1 MERQTRVRFAP
12 SPTGPLHMGG
22 VRTALYNYL
31 FAKQNGGK
39 FILRIED
46 TDSQRFVPGAEEY
59 ILESLAWCGIVP
71 DEGIEVVE
79 SGNTENIPA
88 NKKITYRIA
97 SEKSEKNPHAP
108 YRQSERKPLYR
119 QYAEQ
124 LVENGYAYYAFD
136 SAEELSKLRAEAEAN
151 KQTFIYNYQ
160 SRKTLKNSLT
170 LPADEVKKL
179 IETTD
184 TWTIRFKIPEGQTVK
199 MNDLI
204 RGDMEVETNTL
215 DDKVL
220 WKAADQLPTYH
231 LANIVDD
238 HLMEITEVIRGAE
251 WLPSL
256 PLHYLLYKAFGWED
270 TMPRFAHLSLLL
282 KPDGKGKLSKRD
294 GDRLGFPVFPL
305 KWTNPETGEI
315 SRGYREDG
323 YYPEAFVNLLAL
335 LGWNP
340 GTEQELFTLEE
351 LVPVFSLERVIKSG
365 AKFNVDKAKWF
376 NEQYLRRRTPEQL
389 AREFRPMLS
398 DALNNLGN
406 TTALNNLGNNT
417 ALNNLGNNTALNNL
431 GNNTTA
437 ANFSDKY
444 LAEVCELIKE
454 RAHFANEFWDIS
466 KALFASPSALNPEKP
481 YDENDVKKFCTPDNL
496 SHAQELCNLIAE
508 NDIPSFTDNAEKEAT
523 ALSQAENATANQ
535 QAENA
540 TTIQQAENA
549 TANQQA
555 ERVTYKQLCCEKI
568 EELLTGYIKAK
579 EWKMGQV
586 MNTLRLF
593 FTGNTRGLGISDIIY
608 FIGKEE
614 TLRRIRKGLS
624 EEATAQTA

>member
-1 MERQTRVRFAP
+1 MARETRVRFAP

-31 FAKQNGGK
+31 FAKQNNGK

-46 TDSQRFVPGAEEY
+46 TDSQRFVPGAEAY
-59 ILESLAWCGIVP
+59 ILEALQWCGIVP
-71 DEGIEVVE
+71 DEGIVQQGVNEDGTPHYVLAE
-79 SGNTENIPA
+79 
-88 NKKITYRIA
+88 
-97 SEKSEKNPHAP
+97 EKSEKNPHAP
-108 YRQSERKPLYR
+108 YRQSQRKPLYR
-119 QYAEQ
+119 QYAEE
-124 LVENGYAYYAFD
+124 LVSKGFAYYAFD
-136 SAEELSKLRAEAEAN
+136 SAEELNQKRAEAEAN
-151 KQTFIYNYQ
+151 KQTFIYNYE
-160 SRKTLKNSLT
+160 SRKQLRNSLT
-170 LPADEVKKL
+170 LSKEETERL
-179 IETTD
+179 INTTNN
-184 TWTIRFKIPEGQTVK
+184 WTIRFKIPENETVK

-204 RGDMEVETNTL
+204 RGEMEVDTNTL

-305 KWTNPETGEI
+305 KWVNPETQEV

-340 GTEQELFTLEE
+340 GTEQEIFTLEE
-351 LVPVFSLERVIKSG
+351 LIPVFSLDRVIKSG
-365 AKFNVDKAKWF
+365 AKFNVEKAKWF
-376 NEQYLRRRTPEQL
+376 NEQFLRRRTAAQL
-389 AREFRPMLS
+389 AKEFAPTVKEKTGREYSQLFLE
-398 DALNNLGN
+398 
-406 TTALNNLGNNT
+406 
-417 ALNNLGNNTALNNL
+417 
-431 GNNTTA
+431 
-437 ANFSDKY
+437 
-444 LAEVCELIKE
+444 EVCTLIKE
-454 RAHFANEFWDIS
+454 RAHFSTEFWDIS
-466 KALFASPSALNPEKP
+466 KALFLCPAGAAQVTAAAQPDTPVAVYNLE
-481 YDENDVKKFCTPDNL
+481 DVKKFCTEENKA
-496 SHAQELCNLIAE
+496 HVAELLNLIKE
-508 NDIPSFTDNAEKEAT
+508 STFPTFTDNQDERTALLAT
-523 ALSQAENATANQ
+523 APAANASATHVANASTAPASTDENQPSAAPQ
-535 QAENA
+535 PA
-540 TTIQQAENA
+540 
-549 TANQQA
+549 
-555 ERVTYKQLCCEKI
+555 TYKELCCSKI

-608 FIGKEE
+608 FIGKEC
-614 TLRRIRKGLS
+614 TIKRIEAGLK
-624 EEATAQTA
+624 AC

>member
-170 LPADEVKKL
+170 LPAEEVRKL

-204 RGDMEVETNTL
+204 RGEMEVETNTL

-406 TTALNNLGNNT
+406 TTALNNLGN
-417 ALNNLGNNTALNNL
+417 
-431 GNNTTA
+431 TTSA

-466 KALFASPSALNPEKP
+466 KALFASPSTLNPEKP

-508 NDIPSFTDNAEKEAT
+508 NPFPTFTDEDT
-523 ALSQAENATANQ
+523 PEN
-535 QAENA
+535 
-540 TTIQQAENA
+540 
-549 TANQQA
+549 
-555 ERVTYKQLCCEKI
+555 YKQECCEKI

-624 EEATAQTA
+624 EEATAQTV

>member
-1 MERQTRVRFAP
+1 
-12 SPTGPLHMGG
+12 MGG

-31 FAKQNGGK
+31 FAKQNKGK

-79 SGNTENIPA
+79 SGNTEENIPA

-179 IETTD
+179 IQTTD

-406 TTALNNLGNNT
+406 TTASNNLGNT
-417 ALNNLGNNTALNNL
+417 
-431 GNNTTA
+431 TTA

-466 KALFASPSALNPEKP
+466 KALFASPSTLNPEKP

-508 NDIPSFTDNAEKEAT
+508 NPFPTFTDEDT
-523 ALSQAENATANQ
+523 PEN
-535 QAENA
+535 
-540 TTIQQAENA
+540 
-549 TANQQA
+549 
-555 ERVTYKQLCCEKI
+555 YKQECCEKI

-624 EEATAQTA
+624 EEATAPTA

>member
-1 MERQTRVRFAP
+1 METRVRFAP

-31 FAKQNGGK
+31 YAKQNGGK

-71 DEGIEVVE
+71 DEGIEAIE
-79 SGNTENIPA
+79 ENG
-88 NKKITYRIA
+88 KTVYKIA

-124 LVENGYAYYAFD
+124 LVANGYAYYAFD
-136 SAEELSKLRAEAEAN
+136 SAEELSRLRAEAEAA
-151 KQTFIYNYQ
+151 KQTFIYNYE
-160 SRKTLKNSLT
+160 SRKNLKNSLT
-170 LPADEVKKL
+170 LPEDEVKRL

-184 TWTIRFKIPEGQTVK
+184 TWTIRFKIPEGETVK

-204 RGDMEVETNTL
+204 RGEMEVETNTL

-220 WKAADQLPTYH
+220 WKAVDQLPTYH

-305 KWTNPETGEI
+305 KWVNPETGEI

-351 LVPVFSLERVIKSG
+351 LIPVFSLERVIKSG

-376 NEQYLRRRTPEQL
+376 NEQYLRKRSPQQL
-389 AREFRPMLS
+389 AAEFRPMLS
-398 DALNNLGN
+398 DNISAR
-406 TTALNNLGNNT
+406 
-417 ALNNLGNNTALNNL
+417 
-431 GNNTTA
+431 
-437 ANFSDKY
+437 FSDKY
-444 LAEVCELIKE
+444 LAEVCALIKE

-466 KALFASPSALNPEKP
+466 KALFVAPAA
-481 YDENDVKKFCTPDNL
+481 YDENDIKKFCTPDNL
-496 SHAQELCNLIAE
+496 SHAEELKNLIAE
-508 NDIPSFTDNAEKEAT
+508 NEIPGFTDNETAE
-523 ALSQAENATANQ
+523 
-535 QAENA
+535 
-540 TTIQQAENA
+540 
-549 TANQQA
+549 
-555 ERVTYKQLCCEKI
+555 VYKQNCCEKI
-568 EELLTGYIKAK
+568 EELLTGYIKEK

-614 TLRRIRKGLS
+614 TLKRISAGLS
-624 EEATAQTA
+624 SVTE

>member
-1 MERQTRVRFAP
+1 MAKQTRVRFAP
-12 SPTGPLHMGG
+12 SPTGALHMGG

-31 FAKQNGGK
+31 FAKQRGGK

-71 DEGIEVVE
+71 DEGIE
-79 SGNTENIPA
+79 TEP
-88 NKKITYRIA
+88 YRIA
-97 SEKSEKNPHAP
+97 SNKSEKNPHAP
-108 YRQSERKPLYR
+108 YRQSERKHLYR
-119 QYAEQ
+119 EYAEL
-124 LVENGYAYYAFD
+124 LVKNGYAYYAFD
-136 SAEELSKLRAEAEAN
+136 SAEELSKLRAEAEAA
-151 KQTFIYNYQ
+151 KQTFIYNYE
-160 SRKTLKNSLT
+160 SRIKLKNSLT
-170 LPADEVKKL
+170 LPPEEVNRLK
-179 IETTD
+179 ETTD
-184 TWTIRFKIPEGQTVK
+184 TWTIRFKIPENQTVK

-204 RGDMEVETNTL
+204 RGEMEVDTNTL

-351 LVPVFSLERVIKSG
+351 LVEVFGLERVVKSG
-365 AKFNVDKAKWF
+365 ARFNADKAKWF
-376 NEQYLRRRTPEQL
+376 NQQYLRKRSSALL
-389 AREFRPMLS
+389 AKEFRPLLIQAMQEEGANIS
-398 DALNNLGN
+398 D
-406 TTALNNLGNNT
+406 T
-417 ALNNLGNNTALNNL
+417 
-431 GNNTTA
+431 
-437 ANFSDKY
+437 FSDRY
-444 LAEVCELIKE
+444 LTEVCELIKE
-454 RAHFANEFWDIS
+454 RAHFVNEFWNIS
-466 KALFASPSALNPEKP
+466 KALFIAPAA
-481 YDENDVKKFCTPDNL
+481 YDDGDVKKFCTPENLEHAKEIEQLIANSNFKTFQDQEAENL
-496 SHAQELCNLIAE
+496 SAPNHECSN
-508 NDIPSFTDNAEKEAT
+508 NPNS
-523 ALSQAENATANQ
+523 
-535 QAENA
+535 
-540 TTIQQAENA
+540 
-549 TANQQA
+549 
-555 ERVTYKQLCCEKI
+555 YKSLCCHQI
-568 EELLTGYIKAK
+568 EELLTSYIKQK
-579 EWKMGQV
+579 EWKMGAV

-593 FTGNTRGLGISDIIY
+593 FTGNTKGLGISDIIY
-608 FIGKEE
+608 FIGKKEACK
-614 TLRRIRKGLS
+614 RISAYFSSL
-624 EEATAQTA
+624 A

>member
-71 DEGIEVVE
+71 DEGLEVVE

-124 LVENGYAYYAFD
+124 LVKNGYAYYAFD

-179 IETTD
+179 IQTTD

-406 TTALNNLGNNT
+406 TT
-417 ALNNLGNNTALNNL
+417 
-431 GNNTTA
+431 TA

-466 KALFASPSALNPEKP
+466 KALFASPSTLNPEKP

-496 SHAQELCNLIAE
+496 SHVQELCNLIAE
-508 NDIPSFTDNAEKEAT
+508 NPFPTFTDEDT
-523 ALSQAENATANQ
+523 PEN
-535 QAENA
+535 
-540 TTIQQAENA
+540 
-549 TANQQA
+549 
-555 ERVTYKQLCCEKI
+555 YKQECCEKI

>member
-1 MERQTRVRFAP
+1 
-12 SPTGPLHMGG
+12 MGG

-31 FAKQNGGK
+31 FAKQNKSK

-170 LPADEVKKL
+170 LPAEEVKKL
-179 IETTD
+179 IQTTD

-323 YYPEAFVNLLAL
+323 YYPEAFVNL
-335 LGWNP
+335 
-340 GTEQELFTLEE
+340 
-351 LVPVFSLERVIKSG
+351 VFSLERVIKSG

-406 TTALNNLGNNT
+406 TT
-417 ALNNLGNNTALNNL
+417 
-431 GNNTTA
+431 TA

-466 KALFASPSALNPEKP
+466 KALFASPSTLNPEKP

-496 SHAQELCNLIAE
+496 SHAQELYNLIAE
-508 NDIPSFTDNAEKEAT
+508 NPFPTFTDEDT
-523 ALSQAENATANQ
+523 PEN
-535 QAENA
+535 
-540 TTIQQAENA
+540 
-549 TANQQA
+549 
-555 ERVTYKQLCCEKI
+555 YKQECCEKI

>member
-1 MERQTRVRFAP
+1 
-12 SPTGPLHMGG
+12 MGG

-31 FAKQNGGK
+31 FAKQNKGK

-79 SGNTENIPA
+79 SGNTENMPSRGLV

-406 TTALNNLGNNT
+406 TT
-417 ALNNLGNNTALNNL
+417 
-431 GNNTTA
+431 TA

-466 KALFASPSALNPEKP
+466 KALFASPSTLNPEKP

-496 SHAQELCNLIAE
+496 SHVQELCNLIAE
-508 NDIPSFTDNAEKEAT
+508 NPFPTFTDEDT
-523 ALSQAENATANQ
+523 PEN
-535 QAENA
+535 
-540 TTIQQAENA
+540 
-549 TANQQA
+549 
-555 ERVTYKQLCCEKI
+555 YKQECCEKI

>member
-31 FAKQNGGK
+31 FAKQNKGK

-79 SGNTENIPA
+79 SGNTENMPSRGLV

-406 TTALNNLGNNT
+406 TTALNNLGNT
-417 ALNNLGNNTALNNL
+417 
-431 GNNTTA
+431 TTA

-466 KALFASPSALNPEKP
+466 KALFASPSTLNPEKP

-496 SHAQELCNLIAE
+496 SHVQELCNLIAE
-508 NDIPSFTDNAEKEAT
+508 NPFPTFTDEDT
-523 ALSQAENATANQ
+523 PEN
-535 QAENA
+535 
-540 TTIQQAENA
+540 
-549 TANQQA
+549 
-555 ERVTYKQLCCEKI
+555 YKQECCEKI

-624 EEATAQTA
+624 EEATAPIV

>member
-1 MERQTRVRFAP
+1 
-12 SPTGPLHMGG
+12 MGG

-179 IETTD
+179 IQTTD

-204 RGDMEVETNTL
+204 RGEMEVETNTL

-406 TTALNNLGNNT
+406 TTALNNLGNT
-417 ALNNLGNNTALNNL
+417 
-431 GNNTTA
+431 TTA

-444 LAEVCELIKE
+444 LTEVCELIKE

-466 KALFASPSALNPEKP
+466 KALFASPSTLNPEKP

-523 ALSQAENATANQ
+523 ALSQAENATAIQ

-540 TTIQQAENA
+540 TANQQAERVTANQQA
-549 TANQQA
+549 ERVTANQQA

>member
-1 MERQTRVRFAP
+1 MARQTRVRFAP

-31 FAKQNGGK
+31 YAKQNGGK

-46 TDSQRFVPGAEEY
+46 TDSQRFVPGAEDY

-71 DEGIEVVE
+71 DEGIEIA
-79 SGNTENIPA
+79 ENQ
-88 NKKITYRIA
+88 TYRIA
-97 SEKSEKNPHAP
+97 SVKSEKNPHAP

-124 LVENGYAYYAFD
+124 LVANGYAYYAFD
-136 SAEELSKLRAEAEAN
+136 SAEELSRLRAESEAN
-151 KQTFIYNYQ
+151 KQTFIYNYE

-170 LPADEVKKL
+170 LPADEVKRL

-184 TWTIRFKIPEGQTVK
+184 TWTIRFKIPENQTVK

-204 RGDMEVETNTL
+204 RGEMEVETNTL

-351 LVPVFSLERVIKSG
+351 LIPVFSLERVIKSG

-376 NEQYLRRRTPEQL
+376 NEQYLRRRTPQQL
-389 AREFRPMLS
+389 AAEFRPMLR
-398 DALNNLGN
+398 DALSATVNSQES
-406 TTALNNLGNNT
+406 TDSTPDAK
-417 ALNNLGNNTALNNL
+417 
-431 GNNTTA
+431 
-437 ANFSDKY
+437 FSDKY

-466 KALFASPSALNPEKP
+466 KALFIAPAT
-481 YDENDVKKFCTPDNL
+481 YDEADVKKFCTPDNL
-496 SHAQELCNLIAE
+496 SHAEELFNLIAE
-508 NDIPSFTDNAEKEAT
+508 NPFPTFTDNEQKE
-523 ALSQAENATANQ
+523 
-535 QAENA
+535 
-540 TTIQQAENA
+540 I
-549 TANQQA
+549 
-555 ERVTYKQLCCEKI
+555 CCEKI
-568 EELLTGYIKAK
+568 EVLLTGYIKSK

-608 FIGKEE
+608 FIGRDE
-614 TLRRIRKGLS
+614 TLRRIRAGLD
-624 EEATAQTA
+624 ALRQ

>member
-1 MERQTRVRFAP
+1 
-12 SPTGPLHMGG
+12 MGG

-31 FAKQNGGK
+31 FAKQNKGK

-136 SAEELSKLRAEAEAN
+136 SAEELSKLRAKAEAN

-204 RGDMEVETNTL
+204 RGEMEVETNTL

-406 TTALNNLGNNT
+406 TTALNNLGNT
-417 ALNNLGNNTALNNL
+417 
-431 GNNTTA
+431 TTA

-466 KALFASPSALNPEKP
+466 KALFASPSTLNPEKP

-508 NDIPSFTDNAEKEAT
+508 NPFPTFTDEDT
-523 ALSQAENATANQ
+523 PEN
-535 QAENA
+535 
-540 TTIQQAENA
+540 
-549 TANQQA
+549 
-555 ERVTYKQLCCEKI
+555 YKQECCEKI

-624 EEATAQTA
+624 EEATAQTV

>member
-1 MERQTRVRFAP
+1 MARQTRVRFAP

-31 FAKQNGGK
+31 YAKQNGGK

-46 TDSQRFVPGAEEY
+46 TDSQRFVPGAEDY
-59 ILESLAWCGIVP
+59 ILESLAWCGIMP
-71 DEGIEVVE
+71 DEGIVQATGADGQPAVDAN
-79 SGNTENIPA
+79 GNPVYT
-88 NKKITYRIA
+88 IA

-124 LVENGYAYYAFD
+124 LIANGYAYYAFD
-136 SAEELSKLRAEAEAN
+136 SAEELSRLRAEAEAN
-151 KQTFIYNYQ
+151 KQTFIYNYE

-170 LPADEVKKL
+170 LPADEVKRL

-204 RGDMEVETNTL
+204 RGEMEVETNTL

-389 AREFRPMLS
+389 AAEFRPMLPEEIK
-398 DALNNLGN
+398 DK
-406 TTALNNLGNNT
+406 
-417 ALNNLGNNTALNNL
+417 
-431 GNNTTA
+431 
-437 ANFSDKY
+437 FSDKY
-444 LAEVCELIKE
+444 LAEVCALIKE

-466 KALFASPSALNPEKP
+466 KALFTAPSV
-481 YDENDVKKFCTPDNL
+481 YDEADVKKFCTPDNL
-496 SHAQELCNLIAE
+496 SHAEELHTIIAE
-508 NDIPSFTDNAEKEAT
+508 NNFPTFTDEET
-523 ALSQAENATANQ
+523 SE
-535 QAENA
+535 
-540 TTIQQAENA
+540 
-549 TANQQA
+549 
-555 ERVTYKQLCCEKI
+555 TYKTECCEKI

-608 FIGKEE
+608 FIGKDE
-614 TLRRIRKGLS
+614 TLSRIRKGLGDG
-624 EEATAQTA
+624 AL

>member
-1 MERQTRVRFAP
+1 
-12 SPTGPLHMGG
+12 MGG
-22 VRTALYNYL
+22 VRTALYNDL
-31 FAKQNGGK
+31 FAKQKGGK

-71 DEGIEVVE
+71 DEGIEKVE
-79 SGNTENIPA
+79 SADG
-88 NKKITYRIA
+88 KVTYKIA
-97 SEKSEKNPHAP
+97 SQKSEKNPHAP
-108 YRQSERKPLYR
+108 YRQSERKSLYR
-119 QYAEQ
+119 KYAEQ

-136 SAEELSKLRAEAEAN
+136 SAEELSKLRAEAEAA
-151 KQTFIYNYQ
+151 KQTFIYNYE
-160 SRKTLKNSLT
+160 SRTRLKNSLT
-170 LPADEVKKL
+170 LPPEEVKRL

-184 TWTIRFKIPEGQTVK
+184 TWTIRFKIPQDQTVK
-199 MNDLI
+199 MDDLV
-204 RGDMEVETNTL
+204 RGEMEVETNTL

-305 KWTNPETGEI
+305 KWTNPETGEV

-351 LVPVFSLERVIKSG
+351 LVPVFSLDRIIKSG

-376 NEQYLRRRTPEQL
+376 NEQYLRKRSPEQL
-389 AREFRPMLS
+389 AREFRPMLKTES
-398 DALNNLGN
+398 EK
-406 TTALNNLGNNT
+406 
-417 ALNNLGNNTALNNL
+417 
-431 GNNTTA
+431 
-437 ANFSDKY
+437 FSDKY
-444 LAEVCELIKE
+444 LAQVCALIKE

-466 KALFASPSALNPEKP
+466 KALFVAPEE
-481 YDENDVKKFCTPDNL
+481 YDQNDVKKFCTPENL
-496 SHAQELCNLIAE
+496 SHAKELCNLIAE
-508 NDIPSFTDNAEKEAT
+508 NEIPSFTDAQTAED
-523 ALSQAENATANQ
+523 
-535 QAENA
+535 
-540 TTIQQAENA
+540 
-549 TANQQA
+549 
-555 ERVTYKQLCCEKI
+555 YKGGCCEKI
-568 EELLTGYIKAK
+568 EELLTGYIKSK

-614 TLRRIRKGLS
+614 ALKRIEAGLK
-624 EEATAQTA
+624 ATE

>member
-179 IETTD
+179 IQTTD

-204 RGDMEVETNTL
+204 RGEMEVETNTL

-406 TTALNNLGNNT
+406 TTALNNLGNT
-417 ALNNLGNNTALNNL
+417 
-431 GNNTTA
+431 TTA

-444 LAEVCELIKE
+444 LTEVCELIKE

-466 KALFASPSALNPEKP
+466 KALFASPSTLNPEKP

-523 ALSQAENATANQ
+523 ALSQAENATAIQ

-540 TTIQQAENA
+540 TANQQAERV

>member
-1 MERQTRVRFAP
+1 METRVRFAP

-31 FAKQNGGK
+31 FAKQKGGK

-71 DEGIEVVE
+71 DEGIEAVE
-79 SGNTENIPA
+79 ENG
-88 NKKITYRIA
+88 KTVYKIA

-124 LVENGYAYYAFD
+124 LIANGYAYYAFD
-136 SAEELSKLRAEAEAN
+136 SAEELSKLRAEAEAA
-151 KQTFIYNYQ
+151 KQTFIYNYE
-160 SRKTLKNSLT
+160 SRKSLKNSLT
-170 LPADEVKKL
+170 LPPDEVKRL

-204 RGDMEVETNTL
+204 RGEMEVETNTL

-305 KWTNPETGEI
+305 KWVNPETGEV

-351 LVPVFSLERVIKSG
+351 LIPVFSLERVIKSG

-389 AREFRPMLS
+389 AAEFRPLLS
-398 DALNNLGN
+398 DEISAR
-406 TTALNNLGNNT
+406 
-417 ALNNLGNNTALNNL
+417 
-431 GNNTTA
+431 
-437 ANFSDKY
+437 FSDKY
-444 LAEVCELIKE
+444 LAQVCALIKE
-454 RAHFANEFWDIS
+454 RAHFVNEFRDIS
-466 KALFASPSALNPEKP
+466 KALFAAPSA

-496 SHAQELCNLIAE
+496 SHAKELHSLIAE
-508 NDIPSFTDNAEKEAT
+508 NEIPSFTD
-523 ALSQAENATANQ
+523 SQTPED
-535 QAENA
+535 
-540 TTIQQAENA
+540 
-549 TANQQA
+549 
-555 ERVTYKQLCCEKI
+555 YKQNCCEKI

-608 FIGKEE
+608 FIGKDEA
-614 TLRRIRKGLS
+614 LSRIANGLK
-624 EEATAQTA
+624 ATE

>member
-1 MERQTRVRFAP
+1 METRVRFAP

-31 FAKQNGGK
+31 YAKQKGGK

-71 DEGIEVVE
+71 DEGIEAIE
-79 SGNTENIPA
+79 ENG
-88 NKKITYRIA
+88 KTVYKIA

-124 LVENGYAYYAFD
+124 LVANGYAYYAFD
-136 SAEELSKLRAEAEAN
+136 SAEELSRLRAEAEAA
-151 KQTFIYNYQ
+151 KQTFIYNYE
-160 SRKTLKNSLT
+160 SRKNLKNSLT
-170 LPADEVKKL
+170 LPEDEAKRL

-184 TWTIRFKIPEGQTVK
+184 TWTIRFKIPEGETVK

-204 RGDMEVETNTL
+204 RGEMEVDTNTL

-220 WKAADQLPTYH
+220 WKAVDQLPTYH

-305 KWTNPETGEI
+305 KWVSPETGEI

-351 LVPVFSLERVIKSG
+351 LIPVFSLERVIKSG

-376 NEQYLRRRTPEQL
+376 NEQYLRRRSPEQL
-389 AREFRPMLS
+389 AAEFRPMLS
-398 DALNNLGN
+398 DDISAR
-406 TTALNNLGNNT
+406 
-417 ALNNLGNNTALNNL
+417 
-431 GNNTTA
+431 
-437 ANFSDKY
+437 FSDKY
-444 LAEVCELIKE
+444 LAEVCDLIKE

-466 KALFASPSALNPEKP
+466 KALFVAPAA
-481 YDENDVKKFCTPDNL
+481 YDENDIKKFCTPDNL
-496 SHAQELCNLIAE
+496 SHAEELKNLIAE
-508 NDIPSFTDNAEKEAT
+508 NEIPGFTDKETAEG
-523 ALSQAENATANQ
+523 
-535 QAENA
+535 
-540 TTIQQAENA
+540 
-549 TANQQA
+549 
-555 ERVTYKQLCCEKI
+555 YKQNCCEKI

-614 TLRRIRKGLS
+614 TLKRISAGLS
-624 EEATAQTA
+624 SVTE

>member
-1 MERQTRVRFAP
+1 
-12 SPTGPLHMGG
+12 MGG

-31 FAKQNGGK
+31 YAKQSGGK

-71 DEGIEVVE
+71 DEGIEI
-79 SGNTENIPA
+79 TENRA
-88 NKKITYRIA
+88 YRIA

-124 LVENGYAYYAFD
+124 LVANGYAYYAFD
-136 SAEELSKLRAEAEAN
+136 SAEELSRLRAEAEAS
-151 KQTFIYNYQ
+151 KQTFIYNYE

-170 LPADEVKKL
+170 LPADEVKRL

-184 TWTIRFKIPEGQTVK
+184 TWTIRFKIPENQTVK

-204 RGDMEVETNTL
+204 RGEMEVETNTL

-351 LVPVFSLERVIKSG
+351 LIPVFSLERVIKSG

-376 NEQYLRRRTPEQL
+376 NEQYLRRRTPQQL
-389 AREFRPMLS
+389 AAEFRPMLR
-398 DALNNLGN
+398 DALS
-406 TTALNNLGNNT
+406 TTANSAEST
-417 ALNNLGNNTALNNL
+417 DATPDAK
-431 GNNTTA
+431 
-437 ANFSDKY
+437 FSDKY
-444 LAEVCELIKE
+444 LTEVCELIKE

-466 KALFASPSALNPEKP
+466 KALFIAPAT
-481 YDENDVKKFCTPDNL
+481 YDEADVKKFCTPDNL
-496 SHAQELCNLIAE
+496 SHAEELYNLIAE
-508 NDIPSFTDNAEKEAT
+508 NPFPTFTDNEPKE
-523 ALSQAENATANQ
+523 
-535 QAENA
+535 
-540 TTIQQAENA
+540 I
-549 TANQQA
+549 
-555 ERVTYKQLCCEKI
+555 CCEKI
-568 EELLTGYIKAK
+568 EELLTGYIKSK

-608 FIGKEE
+608 FIGRDE
-614 TLRRIRKGLS
+614 TLRRIRTGLDM
-624 EEATAQTA
+624 